1 MAVQPPPQA
10 PAADDPSPDDEAG
23 SSRALTILGHLQE
36 LRGRA
41 MWSAGA
47 LVVGIAVSLW
57 PLTGWFIDFLAEPGR
72 SEVENFE
79 LIFTEPLEYW
89 TAYFRVSLLLGISI
103 SMPVHIYQ
111 LLAFVSP
118 GLTWN
123 ERKWLY
129 PIVIAA
135 TGAFLG
141 GAAFAYYIELPPAL
155 NFLIDQP
162 SGITED
168 LNPFIKIGS
177 YIDFVTRLILAT
189 ALVFELP
196 LVVMG
201 LAKIGIVTSKKLL
214 GWWRYAIIGAF
225 VGAAIVTP
233 SIDPVTQSL
242 VAGPIIIL
250 YFLGILLAKLV
261 EGSPMIARDST
272 NGSAND

>member
-1 MAVQPPPQA
+1 MAVQTPIE
-10 PAADDPSPDDEAG
+10 DPSPDDEEEA
-23 SSRALTILGHLQE
+23 SRTQTILGHLQE
-36 LRGRA
+36 LRYRA
-41 MWSAGA
+41 MISAGA
-47 LVVGIAVSLW
+47 LVVGIAVSFW
-57 PLTGWFIDFLAEPGR
+57 PLTGMFIEFLAEPAR
-72 SEVENFE
+72 EEIPNFS

-89 TAYFRVSLLLGISI
+89 TSYFKVSLLLGISI

-111 LLAFVSP
+111 VLAFVSP

-129 PIVIAA
+129 PIVVGA
-135 TGAFLG
+135 TLSFLA

-155 NFLIDQP
+155 KFLIDQP
-162 SGITED
+162 GDVSDVE
-168 LNPFIKIGS
+168 PFIKIQS

-214 GWWRYAIIGAF
+214 GWWRYAIIGSF
-225 VGAAIVTP
+225 VAAAIVTP

-242 VAGPIIIL
+242 VAGPIIVL
-250 YFLGILLAKLV
+250 YFVGIALAKLV
-261 EGSPMIARDST
+261 EGSPLIARD
-272 NGSAND
+272 

>member
-1 MAVQPPPQA
+1 MADQPSA
-10 PAADDPSPDDEAG
+10 EDSSPSDEEDT
-23 SSRALTILGHLQE
+23 SRTQTILGHLQE
-36 LRGRA
+36 LRYRA
-41 MWSAGA
+41 MVSAGA
-47 LVVGIAVSLW
+47 LVIGIAVSFW
-57 PLTGWFIDFLAEPGR
+57 PLTGMFIEFLAEPGR
-72 SEVENFE
+72 QEVDNFE

-89 TAYFRVSLLLGISI
+89 TSYFKVSLMLGISI

-129 PIVIAA
+129 PIVVGA
-135 TGAFLG
+135 TFSFLV

-155 NFLIDQP
+155 KFLIDQP
-162 SGITED
+162 SSITED
-168 LNPFIKIGS
+168 VKPLIKIQS

-201 LAKIGIVTSKKLL
+201 LAKIGVVTSKKLL
-214 GWWRYAIIGAF
+214 GWWRFAIVGAF
-225 VGAAIVTP
+225 VAAAIVTP

-242 VAGPIIIL
+242 VAGPIIVL
-250 YFLGILLAKLV
+250 YFVGIALAKLV
-261 EGSPMIARDST
+261 EGSPMIARD
-272 NGSAND
+272 